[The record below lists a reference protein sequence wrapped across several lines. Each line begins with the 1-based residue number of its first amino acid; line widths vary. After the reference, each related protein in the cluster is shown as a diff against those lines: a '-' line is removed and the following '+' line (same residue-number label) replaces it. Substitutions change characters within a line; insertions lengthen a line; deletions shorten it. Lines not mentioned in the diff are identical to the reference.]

1 MPNATRGE
9 EVTVPSRDDTARV
22 VTTAVIREAIAS
34 IVFDRGT
41 SMGTITRHDGVSA
54 TMELSSAMFEPSSTI
69 ARVTYLP
76 DEDFVRFLTVRGDE
90 VVAEMPPDG
99 DASPIDGRPV
109 LYLDQKDWSLL
120 ATSVHEPSRLTPQD
134 RAAART
140 VIQLAEAGR
149 VVLPMSSGHMTET
162 CKWADRDRR
171 YRLALTITGLS
182 RGWQMRSPIAIRI
195 HELRQ
200 SLLSTLRGV
209 ERRPVD
215 VFTLEPNALYPPDAV
230 AGSARFDELPPDLAR
245 VMNALTSVSA
255 MFDTML
261 DADAITPDVI
271 PGWVQ
276 RQRQFTD
283 SLSELAGSRSERD
296 RKVDVFFLVDTTP
309 ELATVLTTEGIATRE
324 VDEWIQEHQDGEVA
338 AMPSLGLFREVLRGR
353 HLNPGST
360 WESNDLTDMMYL
372 CCGAG
377 YADHVVGERS
387 TIAQIEQA
395 AARLGRDV
403 SVHRRIRDVV
413 PLLPGT

>member
-1 MPNATRGE
+1 M
-9 EVTVPSRDDTARV
+9 TVPSREDAAQV

-34 IVFDRGT
+34 VVLDRGT
-41 SMGTITRHDGVSA
+41 SIGTVTRHDGVSA
-54 TMELSSAMFEPSSTI
+54 SMKLSSAIFEPSSTI

-76 DEDFVRFLTVRGDE
+76 AEDLVRFLTVQGDE
-90 VVAEMPPDG
+90 VVAEMPPAG
-99 DASPIDGRPV
+99 DASPISGRPI

-120 ATSVHEPSRLTPQD
+120 ANSIHEPSLLTAED
-134 RAAART
+134 RAASRT
-140 VIQLAEAGR
+140 VIELAEAGR
-149 VVLPMSSGHMTET
+149 VVLPMSAGHMTET

-182 RGWQMRSPIAIRI
+182 RGWQMRSPVAIRT

-209 ERRPVD
+209 EKQPVD
-215 VFTLEPNALYPPDAV
+215 VFTLEPDALYPPDAV
-230 AGSARFDELPPDLAR
+230 AGSTRFSAEFPPDLAR

-283 SLSELAGSRSERD
+283 SLSEVAGSRSERD
-296 RKVDVFFLVDTTP
+296 RMVDVFFLTDTTP
-309 ELATVLTTEGIATRE
+309 ELATVLTTEGIATQD
-324 VDEWIQEHQDGEVA
+324 VDEWIQQHQDGEVA
-338 AMPSLGLFREVLRGR
+338 DMPSLGLFREVLRGR

-413 PLLPGT
+413 PLLPGS